1 MPDVGV
7 LNLQIHDDSEKAAQG
22 LDNLVG
28 VLNRVKDACN
38 FGRNLGTIATN
49 LDRLSKVINESIQGS
64 TISKLREMT
73 AALEKLQGIGN
84 VNIRI
89 SYGKKGKGDIASDM
103 NTAMGNIQYSVD
115 SALDGFGQVSSRI
128 DEVRSGISQ
137 VNGQLDQMNALVQNV
152 AWSAGDMA
160 EKLYQAFSVWNKI
173 RMSRSIGSGTSQT
186 LLGDGTGGSGA
197 GWTYWKDGAIEVDGT
212 VSDAA
217 ENIYGYIEGVQL
229 RLTGVVE
236 ETKEAAKVTA
246 SEYKAAC
253 EEALK
258 AAQKLNSEIANKF
271 STLPKRTIEDYYH
284 GMRFE
289 RQEDGTDKKVQ
300 VKDILT
306 EQLRGM
312 GTPNEQLYAFQ
323 TVAKELGMTVEE
335 VKAKIEE
342 LKAAEAGIGDQATQG
357 IDSLNSSLS
366 VAEKFTEKARNA
378 LEKIKE
384 AAIGLKGGFSK
395 LFPTITSLVKGF
407 GRIAKYRIMRT
418 ILKQI
423 SAGISEGV
431 QNVYFYSKAVG
442 TSLAPAMDSAA
453 SALLQMKNSIGA
465 SLAPLIESLVPVL
478 RTVVSWFIE
487 GVNWANQFFALLRG
501 QKTWTRAIP
510 ATANAFDDQTK
521 AAKKAGAA
529 IKDLLADWDEL
540 NIIQS
545 ESGGGGGIS
554 ATENATDYLNM
565 FEEVDR
571 YEDTIKRVVDGINS
585 QFGDI
590 WGLAKKIGIAIG
602 GWKMA
607 YGLTGWLAKLGGW
620 IATGAII
627 DIVFNVTEL
636 LDEQYFK
643 TGDIGWVIADV
654 LQTALGAYLANKVMK
669 KVLGAGAG
677 KVAAGVT
684 LAVSAVADIIALAGN
699 TDVTALS
706 TEGIVTAIKSGLK
719 LGGGM
724 LLFSMAAGV
733 PAATAITAASGA
745 ASIGIGAAIAIKA
758 VAEAAQQ
765 GEVTFE
771 NVKAAAAG
779 AVAAGLGVTV
789 FEMLGG
795 ATLGAAL
802 TTGGAAALVIGAGVA
817 VALGIVASIG
827 KDKIEWGDVSLTDA
841 EVQAFVD
848 TKMFTINIPATL
860 KVTEQSL
867 KDLSADKTDLETKVT
882 TALGTFKVIKLG
894 VASDND
900 YQQLAKDILGDSMD
914 GEGGVV
920 GAVQKYINDAKSMGK
935 LTLQFTPSLVGT
947 DTQDAAKWFSSY
959 TTGWDTVNEFVKKK
973 GAEIGKLL
981 TTEEGKKIIE
991 SKPEV
996 LAALME
1002 QVNDV
1007 TNAITGAQIK
1017 SEAFA
1022 GLQVSIGDL
1031 DQASAQKIID
1041 SYSDYRKQLMERE
1054 KELITQQY
1062 ASQGQL
1068 VAGLIAMGADPA
1080 KEPLKSAIE
1089 QYTYMG
1095 EHINDAIEDGV
1106 ESASKPGTVM
1116 IANLLKERYGE
1127 AFTGLAADLDNL
1139 GYLSGLRDNAY
1150 KLEDMNEILLQWI
1163 RPNSAELE
1171 KTLSETGIYA
1181 WNVLEKDIQERI
1193 REAMVVA
1200 FGEEDTDNL
1209 IRKWESQTKEEIDN
1223 AVKEATSASGAGQEA
1238 VKEQTTVDPDITVEN
1253 DNEVRDKLRQA
1264 IDEAIGDGV
1273 IDTDEALT
1281 LTVDFGAN
1289 NFNDLMEELGYQ
1301 VGEMLGGEGEYEIET
1316 DYSGPSSYPTS
1327 QTTYTPSNITPTGTG
1342 EVTDIN
1348 VTLNESDISGG
1359 VQQGT
1364 AEGFRTLSENLSTV
1378 ATWLQRIYGKE
1389 LTVRY
1394 MPNTAAG
1401 LVNRASRIMVEAV
1414 TGEPEG

>member
-1 MPDVGV
+1 MPDVGI
-7 LNLQIHDDSEKAAQG
+7 LNLQIHDDSAKAADG
-22 LDNLVG
+22 LSKLVAK
-28 VLNRVKDACN
+28 LKEMKDATSKI
-38 FGRNLGTIATN
+38 RLGTVATGIKRIN
-49 LDRLSKVINESIQGS
+49 DELSKVQPSAIF
-64 TISKLREMT
+64 KLKQL
-73 AALEKLQGIGN
+73 ADVLEKIGSISGN
-84 VNIRI
+84 VGGIRI
-89 SYGKKGKGDIASDM
+89 S
-103 NTAMGNIQYSVD
+103 
-115 SALDGFGQVSSRI
+115 FGGR
-128 DEVRSGISQ
+128 
-137 VNGQLDQMNALVQNV
+137 GQNAE
-152 AWSAGDMA
+152 DMA
-160 EKLYQAFSVWNKI
+160 AQMQAARDAVAQTTAGFEQIGQHVQEGVQGAEAFANTMGRVNEIVQQTGWTAQATAEQFAQMFQVMNSI
-173 RMSRSIGSGTSQT
+173 RMSGALGGGASPFA
-186 LLGDGTGGSGA
+186 LGDGTGGSGA
-197 GWTYWKDGAIEVDGT
+197 DWTYWKDGAIEVEGT

-236 ETKEAAKVTA
+236 ETKKAAKVTT

-258 AAQKLNSEIANKF
+258 DAQKLNSEIANKVRA
-271 STLPKRTIEDYYH
+271 LPKRTIEDYYH
-284 GMRFE
+284 GMRFK

-300 VKDILT
+300 VKDVLT
-306 EQLRGM
+306 DQLRGM

-366 VAEKFTEKARNA
+366 AAEKFTEKARNA

-384 AAIGLKGGFSK
+384 AASELKGGFSK

-407 GRIAKYRIMRT
+407 GRIAKYRMLRA
-418 ILKQI
+418 ILRQI
-423 SAGISEGV
+423 TAGISEGV

-465 SLAPLIESLVPVL
+465 ALAPLIESLVPVL
-478 RTVVSWFIE
+478 QTVVNWFITA
-487 GVNWANQFFALLRG
+487 VNYANQFFALIRG
-501 QKTWTRAIP
+501 QKTWTRAVP
-510 ATANAFDDQTK
+510 ATTKAFDDQTK
-521 AAKKAGAA
+521 AAKGAGAA

-545 ESGGGGGIS
+545 ESGGGGSIG

-590 WGLAKKIGIAIG
+590 WELVKKIGIAIG

-607 YGLTGWLAKLGGW
+607 YGLAGWLAKLGGW

-789 FEMLGG
+789 FEMIG
-795 ATLGAAL
+795 GAAL
-802 TTGGAAALVIGAGVA
+802 GTALAAGGAATLAIGAGVA

-827 KDKIEWGDVSLTDA
+827 KDKVEWGDVSLTDA

-848 TKMFTINIPATL
+848 TKMFTIDIPATL
-860 KVTEQSL
+860 KITGQSL

-882 TALGTFKVIKLG
+882 SALGTFEVIKLG

-900 YQQLAKDILGDSMD
+900 YQQLAKDILGDGMD

-947 DTQDAAKWFSSY
+947 DTQDAAEWFSTY
-959 TTGWDTVNEFVKKK
+959 TTGWDTVNEFVKNK

-991 SKPEV
+991 SKPEI
-996 LAALME
+996 LAALMK

-1007 TNAITGAQIK
+1007 TNAITGAQIT

-1031 DQASAQKIID
+1031 DQASVQKIID

-1062 ASQGQL
+1062 VSQGQL
-1068 VAGLIAMGADPA
+1068 VAGLIAMGSDPA

-1089 QYTYMG
+1089 QYKYMG
-1095 EHINDAIEDGV
+1095 EHINDAIEEGV
-1106 ESASKPGTVM
+1106 ESASKPGAVM

-1139 GYLSGLRDNAY
+1139 GYLSGLENNAY

-1163 RPNSAELE
+1163 RFNNADLE

-1181 WNVLEKDIQERI
+1181 WNVIGKDIKERI
-1193 REAMVVA
+1193 WESMVIA
-1200 FGEEDTDNL
+1200 FGENATNKL
-1209 IRKWESQTKEEIDN
+1209 IWKWESQTKEEIDN
-1223 AVKEATSASGAGQEA
+1223 AMKEATSTSGNVQEA
-1238 VKEQTTVDPDITVEN
+1238 VKVQAAVDPDITVAN

-1281 LTVDFGAN
+1281 LMIDFGAN

-1301 VGEMLGGEGEYEIET
+1301 VSDALGGEGEYEIET
-1316 DYSGPSSYPTS
+1316 DYNGPSSYPTS
-1327 QTTYTPSNITPTGTG
+1327 QTTYTPNNITQTGTG
-1342 EVTDIN
+1342 DVTDIN

-1364 AEGFRTLSENLSTV
+1364 AEGFRTLSESLSTV
-1378 ATWLQRIYGKE
+1378 ANWLQRIYGKE

-1401 LVNRASRIMVEAV
+1401 LVNRASRNMVEAV
-1414 TGEPEG
+1414 TGEPES